1 MSDDTLAVIDG
12 DQIAYVAAA
21 ANEKRSIIA
30 KCADTEVEFST
41 RTAMK
46 KWIAKQSDGPSY
58 EDYSIEDVQSPA
70 SIHFAYKTMR
80 EKIDHICEAVGAN
93 KYHIVV
99 SGDTNFRM
107 NIPLPKQYKSNRKN
121 SLRPLQLKECK
132 QYLIDK
138 YNAEVSVN
146 CEADDVLAGYAWQ
159 GYKTGKKI
167 IQCTFD
173 KDANSNCG
181 LLYNTM
187 TGETHYIDGYGS
199 LFWRERENDVKG
211 YGRCFFYY
219 QLLKGDSSDGY
230 DPRAWMDNP
239 PKFGEKA
246 IWNLLKE
253 CKTDKEALQVVYNKY
268 KEWYP
273 YLVTYNDWAGK
284 EHIVNHVEILQMI
297 VDCAHMQRTGPEDRV
312 VIENVL
318 DKLQI
323 VR

>member
-146 CEADDVLAGYAWQ
+146 CEADDVLTQYAWSARNSSQ
-159 GYKTGKKI
+159 KVVV
-167 IQCTFD
+167 CTYD
-173 KDANSNCG
+173 KDHAGTACSM
-181 LLYNTM
+181 YNTQ
-187 TGETHYIDGYGS
+187 TGELHHISGFGS
-199 LFWRERENDVKG
+199 LFWREKENDVKG
-211 YGRCFFYY
+211 YGRAFFWW
-219 QLLKGDSSDGY
+219 QCLIGDKSDGY
-230 DPRAWMDNP
+230 DPRAWMSNP
-239 PKFGEKA
+239 PKFGEKSA
-246 IWNLLKE
+246 WNIMKD

-273 YLVTYNDWAGK
+273 SPVTYTAWDGR
-284 EHIVNHVEILQMI
+284 EYTVNHVEILQMI
-297 VDCAHMQRTGPEDRV
+297 VDAAHMCRFEGDCI

-323 VR
+323 IR

>member
-107 NIPLPKQYKSNRKN
+107 SIPLPKQYKSNRKN

-146 CEADDVLAGYAWQ
+146 CEADDVLTQYAWAARNSSQ
-159 GYKTGKKI
+159 KVVV
-167 IQCTFD
+167 CTFD
-173 KDANSNCG
+173 KDHFGTACN
-181 LLYNTM
+181 LYNTM
-187 TGETHYIDGYGS
+187 SGEYHEIDGYGS
-199 LFWRERENDVKG
+199 LYWREDQNDVKG
-211 YGRCFFYY
+211 YGRSFFWF
-219 QLLKGDSSDGY
+219 QCLRGDDSDSIH
-230 DPRAWMDNP
+230 PRGWLEAP

-246 IWNLLKE
+246 IWNILKD

-273 YLVTYNDWAGK
+273 SPVTYTAWNGVQ
-284 EHIVNHVEILQMI
+284 HTVNHVEILQMI
-297 VDCAHMQRTGPEDRV
+297 VDCLHMQRTGPEDRV
-312 VIENVL
+312 AIENVL
-318 DKLQI
+318 DKLGVI
-323 VR
+323 R